1 MKKLI
6 IILVSTLLSL
16 PVFAQEFKA
25 TGKLDAVGAD
35 GFYKVFLSPAEA
47 VYLSGNLTNARILDS
62 KKTEVPYLLVE
73 ESPIYLQ
80 ELFKEYEIQS
90 QKRTPGVSTVIRLH
104 NREQTAINNISL
116 LLKNA
121 EAQKTANLTGSDDGK
136 QWFAVR
142 ENFAFYPANNA
153 SSVSEVRAIEFPL
166 TNYKYYQLTIS
177 DSTSAPLNILKAGY
191 YDKSVTLGLFSA
203 IPGSVSISTN
213 TQQKRTNITLRF
225 KKEQIIDKLE
235 LSMKGTTFF
244 QRSGV
249 VTVERVRKIK
259 NREER
264 YMDHLES
271 FITRSGQT
279 SVITFT
285 GLKSNNLTLSI
296 ENGDN
301 PALSINE
308 IKAYQ
313 LNRYLIA
320 WLTKGESYKIGF
332 KGKDVVAPSY
342 DLEYFKDSIPSNA
355 QVLKINDLQSIEE
368 KTASDSPTLFTS
380 KTIIWV
386 AIGAVI
392 ILLGFMS
399 LKMVKE
405 TNTSEKDS

>member
-6 IILVSTLLSL
+6 VILVSTLLSL

-47 VYLSGNLTNARILDS
+47 VYLNENLTNARILDS

-104 NREQTAINNISL
+104 NPEQTAINNISL

-142 ENFAFYPANNA
+142 ENFTFYPANNA

-279 SVITFT
+279 SVVTFT

-320 WLTKGESYKIGF
+320 WLTKAESYKIGF

-342 DLEYFKDSIPSNA
+342 DLEYFRDSIPSNA
-355 QVLKINDLQSIEE
+355 QVLKITDLQPTEE
-368 KTASDSPTLFTS
+368 KMASDSPTLFTS